1 MSDLKHQSDLTD
13 GKGWKEVLVDYG
25 KEKKE
30 QITTKAKNIAG
41 GVNVVIKAITPSK
54 ELKDKVKKIAKPF
67 VDESVAIKHLT
78 KVREKIKDKKKRGP
92 RDE

>member
-1 MSDLKHQSDLTD
+1 MGTIEDQKKLTD
-13 GKGWKEVLVDYG
+13 GKGWKFVKTYA

>member
-1 MSDLKHQSDLTD
+1 MSDTKDQKKLTD
-13 GKGWKEVLVDYG
+13 GKGWKH
-25 KEKKE
+25 EKIWARESPYKVV
-30 QITTKAKNIAG
+30 KD
-41 GVNVVIKAITPSK
+41 VIKAITPSK

>member
-1 MSDLKHQSDLTD
+1 MATIQDQKKLTKD
-13 GKGWKEVLVDYG
+13 DKGWGLLKV
-25 KEKKE
+25 KRE
-30 QITTKAKNIAG
+30 QPYKAIQDA
-41 GVNVVIKAITPSK
+41 VKAITPSK
-54 ELKDKVKKIAKPF
+54 ELKDKVKKKVKEIAKPF